1 MQIDVH
7 ILFRIKP
14 KYSSRHAGLCCS
26 RNTPGTIILPRGLC
40 TCCLLFWPLKTL
52 SLNSHPFPG
61 EQLSHPPILSSAV
74 PTSRK
79 PSLTPKSESGVPF
92 VQVEPPQAIPSRS
105 CPLSL
110 SLYRNGSLPSLGL
123 SLMRVALGL
132 FGHPCVLNTTQPR
145 ARPEQPW

>member
-110 SLYRNGSLPSLGL
+110 SLYRNGSALPWTEPHEGSTGAIW
-123 SLMRVALGL
+123 SPVCPQHYPAQGQ
-132 FGHPCVLNTTQPR
+132 T
-145 ARPEQPW
+145 